1 MQERKK
7 EYEKNERDEKN
18 EKIAD
23 IEILFVDGRVS
34 LFKLIHFLTMEI
46 EDTHRYRVL
55 KFKSNEGYIIKFHNI
70 CNIRYNRK
78 YKDSIFIDLFNS
90 NGCRLISKEIL
101 YFFEMLNLTEVK
113 ELGLMNQR
121 WAINKIIV

>member
-1 MQERKK
+1 MKITKEMIKK
-7 EYEKNERDEKN
+7 Y
-18 EKIAD
+18 KIAK

-34 LFKLIHFLTMEI
+34 LFKLINFLNMEI
-46 EDTHRYRVL
+46 EDIHRYRVL

-90 NGCRLISKEIL
+90 NGRRLISKEIL

>member
-1 MQERKK
+1 MKRTKEMKK
-7 EYEKNERDEKN
+7 MK
-18 EKIAD
+18 KIAD

>member
-1 MQERKK
+1 MKRTKEMKK
-7 EYEKNERDEKN
+7 MK
-18 EKIAD
+18 KIAD
-23 IEILFVDGRVS
+23 IEILFVDGQVS

-46 EDTHRYRVL
+46 ENIHKYRVL
-55 KFKSNEGYIIKFHNI
+55 KFKSNKGYMIKFHSR
-70 CNIRYNRK
+70 CQKDNRK